1 MNRYKVYAKNT
12 ITEELRYL
20 GEIWATTLYMAK
32 QKAGNTYGMELEAYD
47 TLELKGDR

>member
-1 MNRYKVYAKNT
+1 MKRYRVYAKNI

-32 QKAGNTYGMELEAYD
+32 QKAGNTYGRDLEAYD
-47 TLELKGDR
+47 TMEVKGER